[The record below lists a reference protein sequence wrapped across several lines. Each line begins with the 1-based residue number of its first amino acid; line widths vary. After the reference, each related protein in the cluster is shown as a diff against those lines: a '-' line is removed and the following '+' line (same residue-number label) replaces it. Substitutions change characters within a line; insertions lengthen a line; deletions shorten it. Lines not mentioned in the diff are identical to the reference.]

1 MSLQTSLSMWFKRR
15 REDVDAEEDVTEDQQ
30 EAEDVS
36 VSASQSAGSEVSVS
50 LLSSSRQIPGKRAKH
65 PGWAQLFSWVIKR

>member
-1 MSLQTSLSMWFKRR
+1 MSLQTSLTMWFKRR
-15 REDVDAEEDVTEDQQ
+15 REDVDAEEDVTEDQL

-50 LLSSSRQIPGKRAKH
+50 LVSSESTQKCGKAYEAPMQGGLS
-65 PGWAQLFSWVIKR
+65 